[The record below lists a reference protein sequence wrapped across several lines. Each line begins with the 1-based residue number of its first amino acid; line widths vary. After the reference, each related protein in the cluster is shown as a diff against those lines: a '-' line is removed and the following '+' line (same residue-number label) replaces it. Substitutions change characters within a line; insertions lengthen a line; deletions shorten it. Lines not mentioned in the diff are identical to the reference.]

1 MRKLVLAALFV
12 FAASPAFAAAT
23 PKEVSIGPNEQV
35 WFQEDHTVPMV
46 AITVALPAGSAYD
59 PVNKSGLAALAA
71 YMFNEGAGDLSS
83 EQYQGAL
90 ADKAI
95 QLSMTPDRDY
105 LLLSVSTLSSNLK
118 EACRLLALA
127 LQHPHMDADAVER
140 VRAQMLQS
148 LLTDAQDPQ
157 DVALDRFYEVYFGNH
172 PYAHNITGTAAGLNA
187 ITPADLKT
195 FARTHWVKAG
205 AKLSVAGDIDTV
217 TLTALLKTIFDPL
230 SGTAPPAIP
239 PVTHTGSGGVT
250 MVAMDV
256 PQPTAIFGLPGMLR
270 ADPAYLAGYV
280 ANYVVG
286 GGDFS
291 SRLTD
296 EVRTKRGLTYGISTT
311 FGDYQRAG
319 YVIGQVA
326 TRRESMNESL
336 DVIRATLADYAAHGP
351 TQAELN
357 DAKTYLTG
365 SYPLAFSSNVG
376 ISAQLNTF
384 QRAGLPIAYVT
395 TRNARINA
403 LTLEDVRRAAARL
416 FNPRDMTVVIGGTVV
431 VASTHRK
438 PPKKPL
444 SHS

>member
-1 MRKLVLAALFV
+1 MKKLIAAILFV
-12 FAASPAFAAAT
+12 LFASPVWAAAT
-23 PKEVSIGPNEQV
+23 PREVAIGPGQQV

-46 AITVALPAGSAYD
+46 AITIALPAGSAYD
-59 PVNKSGLAALAA
+59 PANKPGLAAFAA

-83 EQYQGAL
+83 EQYQAAL
-90 ADKAI
+90 ANKAI
-95 QLSMTPDRDY
+95 QLTITPDRDY
-105 LLLSVSTLSSNLK
+105 LLLSVSTLSSNAV
-118 EACRLLALA
+118 EAFRLLALA

-157 DVALDRFYEVYFGNH
+157 DVALDRFYEVYFGTH
-172 PYAHNITGTAAGLNA
+172 PYAHNISGTTAGLNA
-187 ITPADLKT
+187 ITQEDLKA
-195 FARTHWVKAG
+195 FARTHWVKTG
-205 AKLSVAGDIDTV
+205 VKISVAGDIGATA
-217 TLTALLKTIFDPL
+217 LTALLKTTFDPL
-230 SGTAPPAIP
+230 SAAAPAPVPAF
-239 PVTHTGSGGVT
+239 VHNRAGGVT
-250 MVAMDV
+250 VIAMDV

-280 ANYVVG
+280 ANYIVG

-296 EVRTKRGLTYGISTT
+296 EVRTKRGLTYGISTS
-311 FGDYQRAG
+311 FGDYRRAG

-326 TRRESMNESL
+326 TRRESMSQSL
-336 DVIRATLADYAAHGP
+336 DVIRATLTNYAAHGP

-365 SYPLAFSSNVG
+365 SYPLAFSSNAG

-384 QRAGLPIAYVT
+384 QRAGLPIEYVT
-395 TRNARINA
+395 SRNARINA

-416 FNPRDMTVVIGGTVV
+416 FNLKDMTVVIGGTIV

-438 PPKKPL
+438 PSRKPL